1 MSAIPTTHQ
10 PSRDAPAFTRRFVAP
25 RPPLRLSRRQVGM
38 LVWVSLGAAG
48 VVVVIPQLGEL
59 QASLATLSGVEP
71 VWVAA
76 GLALVATRYAM
87 AVISLQAAVD
97 RPIPFGPTLL
107 VQLASSFIGRLTPEG
122 LGWLVL
128 NQRYLE
134 RAGLPRSAG
143 IAAIAMKVLAGGLSR
158 VIIALAV
165 VAAIGGGDVP
175 GLQLTRAWPAAF
187 AIVLALAVAGSLAV
201 RVTRSRAPRAMESL
215 QSGAR
220 ALHAVLTRPSR
231 AAVLFGSAASLTL
244 LPALALAA
252 SVRAVGVEA
261 DLASVFAVYLG
272 GSAIASVSPTPG
284 NLGAVEAALTAGL
297 TAIGVPIGPAI
308 AAVLVYRL
316 ITFWLPVVPGFLAF
330 RALQTRNLL

>member
-1 MSAIPTTHQ
+1 MSALSTTHH
-10 PSRDAPAFTRRFVAP
+10 PSRDAPAFSRRFAAT
-25 RPPLRLSRRQVGM
+25 RPPLRLSRRQVGT
-38 LVWVSLGAAG
+38 LVWISLGVAG
-48 VVVVIPQLGEL
+48 VVVVIPQLGVLETSL
-59 QASLATLSGVEP
+59 ASLSSVEP
-71 VWVAA
+71 VWIAIGVAI
-76 GLALVATRYAM
+76 VASRYAM
-87 AVISLQAAVD
+87 AVISLQTAVD

-143 IAAIAMKVLAGGLSR
+143 IAVIALKVLAGGLTR

-165 VAAIGGGDVP
+165 VVAIGGDVS
-175 GLQLTRAWPAAF
+175 GLQLMRAGPAAL
-187 AIVLALAVAGSLAV
+187 AIAVALAAAGFLAV
-201 RVTRSRAPRAMESL
+201 RVIRSRAPRAAEPL
-215 QSGAR
+215 RSGAR
-220 ALHAVLTRPSR
+220 ALQAVLTRPSR
-231 AAVLFGSAASLTL
+231 AAVLFGSTASLTL
-244 LPALALAA
+244 LPALALTT

-261 DLASVFAVYLG
+261 DVASVFAVYLG

-316 ITFWLPVVPGFLAF
+316 VTFWLPVVPGFLAF
-330 RALQTRNLL
+330 RWLQTRNLL